1 MDVWIS
7 RGCPRRKFFIN
18 RNILKNISDVPLE
31 SPEMLCHAAFETLT
45 ISFHFFHLFLFT
57 FFPSHLNRLYSQT
70 WSGVSR
76 DMSDDQRLPVCGWF
90 ILNEKTLWSG
100 LRAASNA
107 HHLQITMIKH
117 SNGMDSYPQTSH
129 SLRGLPRSNKSPVIC
144 LYFEPDARVQMN
156 RLVWK
161 LLSKPSESISVPVA
175 QRVQHAVWFPITDKR
190 SIKCILW
197 MHRK

>member
-1 MDVWIS
+1 MCEYLEDAPVESFSSIGIFW
-7 RGCPRRKFFIN
+7 
-18 RNILKNISDVPLE
+18 KNISGVPLE

-45 ISFHFFHLFLFT
+45 ISFNFFHLFLFS
-57 FFPSHLNRLYSQT
+57 FFPPHLNRLYCQT

-100 LRAASNA
+100 PRAASNA
-107 HHLQITMIKH
+107 RHLQITMIKH

-129 SLRGLPRSNKSPVIC
+129 SLRRLPPSNKYPVGY
-144 LYFEPDARVQMN
+144 LYFWPNARVRVD

-161 LLSKPSESISVPVA
+161 MVS
-175 QRVQHAVWFPITDKR
+175 
-190 SIKCILW
+190 
-197 MHRK
+197 

>member
-31 SPEMLCHAAFETLT
+31 SPEMLCHAVFETLT
-45 ISFHFFHLFLFT
+45 ISFLHFPSLFI
-57 FFPSHLNRLYSQT
+57 FFFFSSHLNCLSQT
-70 WSGVSR
+70 WSGVSQ

-107 HHLQITMIKH
+107 RHLQIIMIKH
-117 SNGMDSYPQTSH
+117 SNGTYSYPQTSH
-129 SLRGLPRSNKSPVIC
+129 SLRHLCMHICRICWNGGLGVYNWCECVIRPN
-144 LYFEPDARVQMN
+144 L
-156 RLVWK
+156 WK
-161 LLSKPSESISVPVA
+161 WTAVA
-175 QRVQHAVWFPITDKR
+175 EIN
-190 SIKCILW
+190 
-197 MHRK
+197 